1 MRETCINWSCSIA
14 ETLLRRTDTFHP
26 ICFLYTFHPYIS
38 KAKTVKRTLLQTDN
52 FFQSSD
58 KKATCL
64 ERTQIKV
71 LEISK
76 KQKVKLNIFVNF
88 LIKKTFFTLQNNNFF
103 SFHFAVLTECNTFE
117 SNSVFFYFFQVA
129 LCKPVTNKQLF
140 WVTES
145 DIGQGPPNH
154 VPPLYELLVS
164 AV

>member
-58 KKATCL
+58 KKATCP
-64 ERTQIKV
+64 EQTQIKV

-88 LIKKTFFTLQNNNFF
+88 LIKKTFFTLQNNNNFFHFILQFSQSAILLSQTLYFFFFFF
-103 SFHFAVLTECNTFE
+103 SSCSL
-117 SNSVFFYFFQVA
+117 
-129 LCKPVTNKQLF
+129 
-140 WVTES
+140 
-145 DIGQGPPNH
+145 
-154 VPPLYELLVS
+154 
-164 AV
+164 